1 MTALILFI
9 LFGLL
14 FSYFATLN
22 TALVT
27 IHFGIYILNAIPIY
41 LLVLVSLT
49 IGLLFATIFYSLK
62 SISSYFA
69 FSKKSGELKTSK
81 KEIIEL
87 TKKIHQLE
95 LENTKLKTKT
105 GEEQTDEDSI

>member
-1 MTALILFI
+1 MLALILFI

-27 IHFGIYILNAIPIY
+27 IHFGIYTLDAIPLYI
-41 LLVLVSLT
+41 LVLVSLGT
-49 IGLLFATIFYSLK
+49 GLLFAAIFYSLK

-69 FSKKSGELKTSK
+69 FSKKSGELKNSN
-81 KEIIEL
+81 KEVVEL

-105 GEEQTDEDSI
+105 GEEQTDEDSL